1 MRRIPRSRA
10 FYLLASAAYAVVVY
24 LVVQLV
30 YQAEEIAAGLAPQRE
45 VVELLTSAFRL
56 HLASFGLFV
65 AFLVIAAQ
73 VAYRIASNVTSA
85 LMAEE
90 RRAADLAVVTGLS
103 SRLAGMQDP
112 AEIAPV
118 AMRSVRE
125 AVAETTT
132 VAFMHFDEEAH
143 GFSILA
149 EEGPGAGPIRGR
161 LYPITVLPE
170 EVRAQT
176 IERRKPL
183 VIPDT
188 AVEASFWAML
198 AAKFPAVAGA
208 RTFAVLPLVSR
219 DRLRGAITL
228 RDPSPNALP
237 QSRFELVTL
246 LGHTIADALAGAA
259 NVGEATQRAEREA
272 LVNKIAQRARASLD
286 SNEVL
291 RRGLEDLAGA
301 LEVSRALVILGTG
314 PDDLRVAHEW
324 ARPGIP
330 TVGAGSQRVPL
341 ARIAARDGDTV
352 AVKDVQTDERFVSG
366 GRNELADL
374 VAIGTRAAIATPIGA
389 RGQIIGVLTVHMVG
403 AMREWAPEDCRL
415 LEAVANELRVS
426 MELTRL
432 FQARQRE
439 SERMLAL
446 HHASAVLA
454 GQTEPNVILDEILKN
469 AVRLLGRGGASLYI
483 WVPEAKILRNVRD
496 YETRDHGAAKMLRSG
511 EGVAGVAFQKVAPYI
526 VNDYQRWE
534 GAVKG
539 TLAAGQ
545 RSAISVPLVRQ
556 GVPIGAITIRS
567 YDAAVRFTDE
577 DGHLLTLFADQAV
590 AALTAAE
597 AFAQQKAAVEELERL
612 SKAKSDFISIVSH
625 EFRTP
630 LTGIQG
636 FSEMIRDEDLPT
648 ADVKEYASDINKD
661 AQRLNRMITDMLD
674 LDRMESGRMQLY
686 RESVDINTIVEEVID
701 RVRPNAPAHSVTL
714 RLEDRLPSISAD
726 RDKITQVL
734 TNLLSN
740 AVKYSPDGGE
750 IIVTTR
756 QAKDELH
763 VSVKDHGMG
772 IPEDALEKVFERYSR
787 LETGA
792 TRHIQGT
799 GLGLPIVRQI
809 VDMHG
814 GRAWVES
821 TLGKGSDFQF
831 TLPLAT
837 VPEASEARR

>member
-10 FYLLASAAYAVVVY
+10 FYLLASAAYAVLVYVVI
-24 LVVQLV
+24 QLV
-30 YQAEEIAAGLAPQRE
+30 YQAEEIAAGISPERS
-45 VVELLTSAFRL
+45 VVDLLGSAFSI
-56 HLASFGLFV
+56 HLASFALFV
-65 AFLVIAAQ
+65 AFIVLAAQ
-73 VAYRIASNVTSA
+73 VAYRIASTVTFA

-90 RRAADLAVVTGLS
+90 RRAADLALVTGLS
-103 SRLAGMQDP
+103 SRLAGMADA

-118 AMRSVRE
+118 ATSMVRE
-125 AVAETTT
+125 ALAPTTT
-132 VAFMHFDEEAH
+132 LAFMHFDDQVH
-143 GFSILA
+143 GFRILS
-149 EEGPGAGPIRGR
+149 EEGPDAGALRTTR
-161 LYPITVLPE
+161 YAITALPE
-170 EVRAQT
+170 ELRAQS
-176 IERRKPL
+176 IDGRKPL
-183 VIPDT
+183 VIQDT
-188 AVEASFWAML
+188 EAEAAFWA
-198 AAKFPAVAGA
+198 AVVAKFPAFAGS
-208 RTFAVLPLVSR
+208 RTFAMLPLVSR
-219 DRLRGAITL
+219 ERLRGAMTL
-228 RDPSPNALP
+228 RDPGPNALP

-259 NVGEATQRAEREA
+259 NVEEAHQRAEREA
-272 LVNKIAQRARASLD
+272 LVNRIAQRARASLD
-286 SNEVL
+286 ANEVL

-301 LEVSRALVILGTG
+301 LKVSRALVVLGTG
-314 PDDLRVAHEW
+314 TDDLRVAHEW
-324 ARPGIP
+324 TLPGIP
-330 TVGAGSQRVPL
+330 TVGVGSQRLPL
-341 ARIAARDGDTV
+341 SRIAVRDGVTV
-352 AVKDVQTDERFVSG
+352 AVQDIQRDERFTG
-366 GRNELADL
+366 PGRNELADL
-374 VAIGTRAAIATPIGA
+374 VAIGTRAAMATPIGA
-389 RGQIIGVLTVHMVG
+389 RGQIIGALGVHMVG
-403 AMREWAPEDCRL
+403 APREWTPEECRL

-496 YETRDHGAAKMLRSG
+496 YATRDQGTAKTLRSG
-511 EGVAGVAFQKVAPYI
+511 EGVAGTAFERVAPFI
-526 VNDYQRWE
+526 VNDYQRWD
-534 GAVKG
+534 GAVPG

-545 RSAISVPLVRQ
+545 RAAISVPLVRQ

-567 YDAAVRFTDE
+567 YDASVRFTDE
-577 DGHLLTLFADQAV
+577 DGHVLTLFADQAV

-636 FSEMIRDEDLPT
+636 FSEMIRDEDLPI

-686 RESVDINTIVEEVID
+686 REPVDMNAVAAEVVD
-701 RVRPNAPAHSVTL
+701 RVRPNAPAHPVTL
-714 RLEDRLPSISAD
+714 RLEKDLPPVPAD
-726 RDKITQVL
+726 RDKVTQVL
-734 TNLLSN
+734 VNLLSN

-750 IIVTTR
+750 IVVTTSR
-756 QAKDELH
+756 VRDMLH
-763 VSVKDHGMG
+763 VSVKDNGMG
-772 IPEDALEKVFERYSR
+772 IPEDALERVFERYARIES
-787 LETGA
+787 GA
-792 TRHIQGT
+792 TRRIQGT

-821 TLGKGSDFQF
+821 TLGTGSDFQF
-831 TLPLAT
+831 TLPLVAPRDMS
-837 VPEASEARR
+837 VSG

>member
-10 FYLLASAAYAVVVY
+10 FYLLASAAYAFVVYVVVR
-24 LVVQLV
+24 VV
-30 YQAEEIAAGLAPQRE
+30 YQAEEIAAGLSPE
-45 VVELLTSAFRL
+45 VPAIDLVTNTFRV
-56 HLASFGLFV
+56 HLASLALWV
-65 AFLVIAAQ
+65 AFLLIAAQ
-73 VAYRIASNVTSA
+73 LAYRIASSFTTA
-85 LMAEE
+85 LGVEE
-90 RRAADLAVVTGLS
+90 RRAADLALVTGLS

-118 AMRSVRE
+118 ATRSLRE

-132 VAFMHFDEEAH
+132 VAFMDFDDEVL
-143 GFSILA
+143 GFRIIA
-149 EEGPGAGPIRGR
+149 EEGPAAGAVRDR
-161 LYPITVLPE
+161 VYPVSVLPE

-176 IERRKPL
+176 VERRKPL

-188 AVEASFWAML
+188 AVEPTYWTTL
-198 AAKFPAVAGA
+198 AAKFPAVADA

-237 QSRFELVTL
+237 PSRFELVAL

-259 NVGEATQRAEREA
+259 NVEEATQRAEREA

-291 RRGLEDLAGA
+291 RRGLEDLAAA
-301 LEVSRALVILGTG
+301 LEVSRALVVLGTG

-324 ARPGIP
+324 TRPGIP
-330 TVGAGSQRVPL
+330 TVGSGSQRVPL
-341 ARIAARDGDTV
+341 SRIAARDGQTV
-352 AVKDVQTDERFVSG
+352 AVNDVQTDARFVSS

-374 VAIGTRAAIATPIGA
+374 VAIGTRAALATPIGA
-389 RGQIIGVLTVHMVG
+389 RGQIIGVLVVHMVG
-403 AMREWAPEDCRL
+403 TIREWTQEECRL

-454 GQTEPNVILDEILKN
+454 GQTEPNIILDEILKN
-469 AVRLLGRGGASLYI
+469 AVRLLGRGAASLYI

-496 YETRDHGAAKMLRSG
+496 YETRDHGASKVLRTG
-511 EGVAGVAFQKVAPYI
+511 EGVAGIAFANVAPFI
-526 VNDYQRWE
+526 VNDYPRWE

-539 TLAAGQ
+539 VVAAGQ
-545 RSAISVPLVRQ
+545 QSAISVPLVRQ
-556 GVPIGAITIRS
+556 GVPIGALTIRS

-577 DGHLLTLFADQAV
+577 DGHVLTLFADQAV

-612 SKAKSDFISIVSH
+612 STAKSDFISIVSH

-648 ADVKEYASDINKD
+648 ADVKEFASDINKD

-686 RESVDINTIVEEVID
+686 RESVDINTIAREVVD
-701 RVRPNAPAHSVTL
+701 RVRPNAPGHPVTL
-714 RLEDRLPSISAD
+714 RLGTQLPSVSAD

-756 QAKDELH
+756 LSRDELH
-763 VSVKDHGMG
+763 ISVKDHGMG
-772 IPEDALEKVFERYSR
+772 IPADALEKVFERYSR
-787 LETGA
+787 IESGA

-821 TLGKGSDFQF
+821 TLGTGSDVQF
-831 TLPLAT
+831 TLPVDA
-837 VPEASEARR
+837 VAGAV